1 MSGAPVGLGTGA
13 IVTPGAAGPGRRRNR
28 RMRLWLALV
37 GGVMALLCLG
47 GVGVVVSLYDNATK
61 IKRSAPDAVVDN
73 FLRAYL
79 VNRDDEEAAL
89 YECKSG
95 GDFTKI
101 AALRSDVAGREKQ
114 YSIAIRFTWTS
125 LTIETEGGRT
135 TVSSEVFRA
144 ISDGSERTSDRWQF
158 QMVDQDGWR
167 VCGAS
172 QVS

>member
-1 MSGAPVGLGTGA
+1 
-13 IVTPGAAGPGRRRNR
+13 
-28 RMRLWLALV
+28 MRLWLALV
-37 GGVMALLCLG
+37 GGVVALLCLG
-47 GVGVVVSLYDNATK
+47 GVGVAVSLYDNATK
-61 IKRSAPDAVVDN
+61 INRSAPDAVVDN

-79 VNRDDEEAAL
+79 VNRDDKEAAL

-95 GDFTKI
+95 ADLTRI
-101 AALRSDVAGREKQ
+101 AALRSDVLGREKH

-125 LTIETEGGRT
+125 LTIETVAGRT
-135 TVSSEVFRA
+135 TVSTDVFRA

-158 QMVDQDGWR
+158 QMVNQDGWR